1 VSVRRVPATDLH
13 AQLAMHLGAFGR
25 LSDDDLANLSN
36 CIARPRRCA
45 IGVDVR
51 HEASDSPGPW
61 VILMGWVGEGRE
73 LSDGRRQLFAVR
85 LPGDVL
91 DPSRGPAD
99 MEVTA
104 LTTVIFAELRGL
116 DILLTGQALRNA
128 WRAMHRAERDALYDQ
143 VLRLGRLSAFERT
156 AHLLLELQER
166 LQRVGMANA
175 LEFSLPVS
183 QKVLG
188 DVLGLSIVQVNRTWQ
203 QLRREELISGQLRDV
218 LILDRERLAQIANY
232 GLSHKPVAQE
242 LRPTRLS

>member
-1 VSVRRVPATDLH
+1 MSVRRVPATDLH
-13 AQLAMHLGAFGR
+13 AQLAMHLAAFGR

-36 CIARPRRCA
+36 CVARPRRCA
-45 IGVDVR
+45 VGADVR
-51 HEASDSPGPW
+51 DEASDSSGPW
-61 VILMGWVGEGRE
+61 VLLMGWVGEGRE
-73 LSDGRRQLFAVR
+73 LSDGRRQLFSLR

-91 DPSRGPAD
+91 DPSRGPPE

-116 DILLTGQALRNA
+116 DVLLTGKALRNA
-128 WRAMHRAERDALYDQ
+128 WQAMHRAERDALYDQ

-166 LQRVGMANA
+166 LQRVGMANS

-203 QLRREELISGQLRDV
+203 QLRREELITGQLRDV
-218 LILDRERLAQIANY
+218 LILDRERLAEIASY
-232 GLSHKPVAQE
+232 GWPHKAIDQAP
-242 LRPTRLS
+242 RPARLS

>member
-1 VSVRRVPATDLH
+1 
-13 AQLAMHLGAFGR
+13 MHLGAFGQ

-36 CIARPRRCA
+36 CIARLRRCA
-45 IGVDVR
+45 VGADLR
-51 HEASDSPGPW
+51 DEADDSPGPW

-73 LSDGRRQLFAVR
+73 LSDGRRQLFTLR

-99 MEVTA
+99 MDVTA

-116 DILLTGQALRNA
+116 DVLLTGTAMRNA
-128 WRAMHRAERDALYDQ
+128 WSAMRRAEQDGLYDQ

-156 AHLLLELQER
+156 AHLLLELQDR
-166 LQRVGMANA
+166 LQRVGMANS
-175 LEFSLPVS
+175 LEFALPIS

-203 QLRREELISGQLRDV
+203 QLRREELITGGQGEV
-218 LILDRERLAQIANY
+218 LILDCERLAQIAHY
-232 GLSHKPVAQE
+232 TTSGLSVGQAE
-242 LRPTRLS
+242 LKIGGR

>member
-1 VSVRRVPATDLH
+1 MSVRRVPATDLH

-36 CIARPRRCA
+36 CIARPRRCP
-45 IGVDVR
+45 IGADLR
-51 HEASDSPGPW
+51 DDADDSRGPW

-73 LSDGRRQLFAVR
+73 LHDGRRQLFTLR

-91 DPSRGPAD
+91 DPSRVPAD

-116 DILLTGQALRNA
+116 DVLLTGKALRNA
-128 WRAMHRAERDALYDQ
+128 WRAMHRAEQDALYDQ

-156 AHLLLELQER
+156 AHLLLELQDR
-166 LQRVGMANA
+166 LQRVGMANS

-203 QLRREELISGQLRDV
+203 QLRREELITGQLRDV
-218 LILDRERLAQIANY
+218 LILNRERLAQIASY
-232 GLSHKPVAQE
+232 EWPHKAVGQEPRPAQLS
-242 LRPTRLS
+242 